1 MNKRVY
7 LGVVNFKNEDQKFLR
22 TLLIFT
28 PIPLVAQEVW
38 SLNQFVLRRMK
49 ESLTLT
55 YTPFHNY
62 VSSKKFYI
70 FLPLYIIDYL
80 IGLAFWDFPIGL

>member
-28 PIPLVAQEVW
+28 PIPLVTQEVW
-38 SLNQFVLRRMK
+38 SLNQFVLKRMK

-55 YTPFHNY
+55 YTPFHVLKILY
-62 VSSKKFYI
+62 VSLFI
-70 FLPLYIIDYL
+70 TNYL
-80 IGLAFWDFPIGL
+80 IELAFWAFPIGL